1 MGKYLAIFSVIAV
14 VVFGFFS
21 LMYFAFGCRFSGKEF
36 SPDDFSVRDF
46 AYRFEPITGTVLS
59 GRTFEKNDAW
69 QLPKLVA
76 DKFVKPVYKK
86 EKTWHLIS
94 DNGNYF
100 RGVSADS
107 DAHFLFEF
115 LKLRDENDEN
125 TWTAWNSENQKLAK
139 VLWPLIAE
147 MARDEMYLVVGDVF
161 SFVLNADV
169 SKPKEFQ
176 TDLHREVAKA
186 YLKMSEFDFENN
198 NLESAKAR
206 ISKSIKYGSTDEAR
220 VLLKR
225 VESLIVN
232 DDSPVLEAMP
242 E

>member
-14 VVFGFFS
+14 VIFGFFS

-125 TWTAWNSENQKLAK
+125 TWTAWNSENPKLAK

-147 MARDEMYLVVGDVF
+147 MARDEMYLVVGDVLT
-161 SFVLNADV
+161 FVIDSEYSDPKKFEADLR
-169 SKPKEFQ
+169 Q
-176 TDLHREVAKA
+176 EVAKA
-186 YLKMSEFDFENN
+186 YLKLGKFDLENN
-198 NLESAKAR
+198 DLESAELR
-206 ISKSIKYGSTDEAR
+206 LTKSTNFHSSDEAKS
-220 VLLKR
+220 LLDGIP
-225 VESLIVN
+225 L
-232 DDSPVLEAMP
+232 SPIAEMP
-242 E
+242 PSK